1 MHNHPDLRDTLQML
15 RNENASLRLIG
26 VFMEDAIWR
35 RHGSARLPL
44 REIAW
49 GTGLHED
56 TTYRAVNRLIRLG
69 FIQRLRVGGRS
80 NGSVY
85 RLLG

>member
-1 MHNHPDLRDTLQML
+1 MHPDLRDTLQML
-15 RNENASLRLIG
+15 RDENPSLCLIG
-26 VFMEDAIWR
+26 LYMEDAIWR
-35 RHGSARLPL
+35 RHGTARLPL
-44 REIAW
+44 REIAY
-49 GTGLHED
+49 GTGLSTD
-56 TTYRAVNRLIRLG
+56 TSQRGVDRLIRLG